1 MKYWAVVYLV
11 KLERY
16 KYTIS
21 LHPLPSHLLWHL
33 CHLLYRL
40 LSDISI
46 CFHRPTS
53 TNTNKSFETI
63 WAVCS
68 SATLLACVLY
78 ATGDWELYAIII
90 NSELSH
96 PPYTDTLML
105 KEGEPRFWCTLRNYS
120 PVFVALTRIHR
131 QNLEP
136 IPSSTKEIWV
146 IFTFIIRV
154 SPDHPI

>member
-16 KYTIS
+16 KYTRS
-21 LHPLPSHLLWHL
+21 LHRLPSHLLWHL

-96 PPYTDTLML
+96 PPYTDTQML
-105 KEGEPRFWCTLRNYS
+105 KEGEISISVGETPFLTVAQFTIYVYFFWCLKYLNLRFISTL
-120 PVFVALTRIHR
+120 A
-131 QNLEP
+131 Q
-136 IPSSTKEIWV
+136 
-146 IFTFIIRV
+146 
-154 SPDHPI
+154 